1 MEFDVRQSG
10 AFVFNI
16 LLMIIAGFM
25 AVISLVFFW
34 HAAGFL
40 HYSFILWL
48 IIALIRG
55 YNYFNYLVLAINKK
69 PVLIIN
75 DTYISD
81 EANQIKYYWEDI
93 LGMTE
98 QNLYLYIKVKNPEA
112 YLQRISNPFRKL
124 IIEASGPAFRLN
136 LDLIKCDPEVLI
148 ELIDDTNPVFKD
160 DNNLSSNGI

>member
-16 LLMIIAGFM
+16 LLTLIAGFM
-25 AVISLVFFW
+25 AVFSPVFFW
-34 HAAGFL
+34 NTTGFM

-55 YNYFNYLVLAINKK
+55 YNYFNYFILSINKK

-75 DTYISD
+75 DACISD
-81 EANQIKYYWEDI
+81 EANQIKYYWDDI
-93 LGMTE
+93 LAMRE
-98 QNLYLYIKVKNPEA
+98 ENLYLYIKVKNPNA
-112 YLQRISNPFRKL
+112 YLKRISNPLRKF
-124 IIEASGPAFRLN
+124 IVGASGPTFRLN

-148 ELIDDTNPVFKD
+148 ELIDDANPVT
-160 DNNLSSNGI
+160 